1 MGQIVSQ
8 EQRKNQIIQ
17 DFIDKFIE
25 LSECG
30 TNDNVPFIFKMSHL
44 LLNLSRRFNAKFY
57 FANECDL
64 ILNFVTYNHY
74 FCETCI
80 NNSDISL
87 KFFNLLNCCK
97 NVTRV
102 LRNIDVNDS
111 VLDTFAGNK
120 KITIDLNFECYDL
133 NKLIRDNAIIAI
145 NRHNNE
151 KIFLETQI
159 KSNNEIINKICNK
172 EIEKNKIENEI
183 KSNNKLIRANAD
195 FKSSVSI
202 INRNKELHE
211 NLELINAFF
220 TSTCNVKF
228 AMNTYLDNLKKIKNK
243 IENLEILIGKMLY
256 EPIND
261 DNELN
266 KNDIVTQVN
275 PSNVTVICPTEIDT
289 K

>member
-74 FCETCI
+74 FCETLVT
-80 NNSDISL
+80 SYSSP

-111 VLDTFAGNK
+111 VLDTFSGNK
-120 KITIDLNFECYDL
+120 KITIDLNFECYNL

-159 KSNNEIINKICNK
+159 KSKNEILNEICNK
-172 EIEKNKIENEI
+172 EIEKKNIENEI
-183 KSNNKLIRANAD
+183 ESNNKLIRANAD

-211 NLELINAFF
+211 KLELINAFF
-220 TSTCNVKF
+220 TSACNVEH
-228 AMNTYLDNLKKIKNK
+228 AMFTYLDDLIKIKNK
-243 IENLEILIGKMLY
+243 IENLEILISKMLY
-256 EPIND
+256 EPIDD

-275 PSNVTVICPTEIDT
+275 PSNVTVICPVEIDT